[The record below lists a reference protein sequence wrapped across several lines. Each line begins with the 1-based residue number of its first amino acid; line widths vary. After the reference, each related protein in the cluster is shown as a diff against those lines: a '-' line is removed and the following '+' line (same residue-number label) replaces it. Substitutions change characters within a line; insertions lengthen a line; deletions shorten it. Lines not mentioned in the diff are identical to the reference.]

1 MISYK
6 DKYLFIHIP
15 RTGGTSIEDY
25 LYLNTSAASELPQ
38 DVAIRQ
44 DLLRY
49 QHIHVAVVREI
60 LLEKN
65 VDLADFFKFTFIRNP
80 WERLV
85 SFYYYDHYTNIKI
98 GKERNINN
106 FRDYVRHKISKKP
119 FNILPY
125 KTPYKRS
132 ELLYGTMG
140 SIPLR
145 AKCRG
150 LTDNFWIFD
159 DNDNMLMDFVGRFE
173 NLQNDF
179 DIVCDKL
186 KIPRGTLKKL
196 RACGDDDSCPWHKE
210 RGISI
215 PKYEHYTKYYDDETL
230 EIVNCLVQKDAD
242 YFGYKFGE

>member
-15 RTGGTSIEDY
+15 RTGGTSIEEF
-25 LYLNTSAASELPQ
+25 LVHNSSPSSELVR
-38 DVAIRQ
+38 DDAIER
-44 DLLRY
+44 DLLRF
-49 QHIHVAVVREI
+49 QHIHAGRAKKIFLQRKDNYTE
-60 LLEKN
+60 
-65 VDLADFFKFTFIRNP
+65 FFNFSFVRNP

-85 SFYYYDHYTNIKI
+85 SVYYYDHYTNLGLGRKSKKNACFADYIKRSVP
-98 GKERNINN
+98 KNIN
-106 FRDYVRHKISKKP
+106 SKHDKD
-119 FNILPY
+119 N
-125 KTPYKRS
+125 
-132 ELLYGTMG
+132 LLFGTM
-140 SIPLR
+140 SKTAPEKAYLR
-145 AKCRG
+145 F
-150 LTDNFWIFD
+150 TDNFWLFD

-186 KIPRGTLKKL
+186 KIPRGSLKKL
-196 RACGDDDSCPWHKE
+196 RACGNNDSCPWHKE

-215 PKYEHYTKYYDDETL
+215 PKYEHYTTYYDDETL